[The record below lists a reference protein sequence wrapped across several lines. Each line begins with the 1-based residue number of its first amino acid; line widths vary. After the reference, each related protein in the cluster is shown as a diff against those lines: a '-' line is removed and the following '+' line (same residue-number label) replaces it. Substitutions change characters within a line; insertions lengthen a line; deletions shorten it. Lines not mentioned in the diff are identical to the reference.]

1 MGATVVWNCSQL
13 VTLAGPARA
22 RRGAEMRDLAVIPDG
37 AMLIRDG
44 RIERVGSRK
53 EIEEAA
59 GGGFEAVD
67 AGGRVVMPGFVD
79 AHAHPV
85 FAGTRADEFE
95 ERMQGTTYAQIAAR
109 GGGIRSTVRHTRAAS
124 EDDLLAAARRYRG
137 WFLRGGTTTVE
148 AKSGYGLSLEAECKM
163 LRVMARLN
171 EEESVRYVPTFLG
184 THEVPDEYQGRMDA
198 YIDLLVEEM
207 IPAVVKEKLAECCDA
222 FVEPSVF
229 PVEKAR
235 GVLQAAQR
243 AGLRLRLHAD
253 QFTADYGSLLA
264 AELGADTAD
273 HLESTSPKGM
283 QALDAAGV
291 MPVLLP
297 ASVYAIGTA
306 HYPAARKM
314 IETGLPVVLA
324 TDFNPGSSPTA
335 SMPMVLSLAAT
346 QLKMTAAEA
355 ITAATINAAYSLR
368 RGAEIGSLEAG
379 KSADF
384 VIHDC
389 DDYRELPYFFG
400 RDPAMAVYRA
410 GTCLYKFLQNS

>member
-1 MGATVVWNCSQL
+1 MDATAVWNCSQL

-22 RRGAEMRDLAVIPDG
+22 RRGAEMRDLAVIPNG
-37 AMLIRDG
+37 AMLIHDG
-44 RIERVGSRK
+44 RIQRVGTRK
-53 EIEEAA
+53 EIEAA
-59 GGGFEAVD
+59 ASGDFEVID

-85 FAGTRADEFE
+85 FGGTRADEFE

-109 GGGIRSTVRHTRAAS
+109 GGGIRSTVRQTRAAS
-124 EDDLLAAARRYRG
+124 EDELLAAARRYRG

-171 EEESVRYVPTFLG
+171 EDANVRYIPTFLG
-184 THEVPDEYQGRMDA
+184 AHEVPDEFRGRMDA
-198 YIDLLVEEM
+198 YIELVVEEM
-207 IPAVVKEKLAECCDA
+207 IPMVVKEHLAESCDA

-235 GVLQAAQR
+235 VVLEAAQR

-253 QFTADYGSLLA
+253 QFTTDYASLLA

-273 HLESTSPKGM
+273 HLESTSPRGM
-283 QALDAAGV
+283 EALDAAGV

-297 ASVYAIGTA
+297 ASVYAIGAA

-314 IETGLPVVLA
+314 IDMGLPLVLA

-355 ITAATINAAYSLR
+355 ITAATVNPAYSLQ
-368 RGAEIGSLEAG
+368 RGEQIGSLEAG

-400 RDPAMAVYRA
+400 RDPALAVYRS